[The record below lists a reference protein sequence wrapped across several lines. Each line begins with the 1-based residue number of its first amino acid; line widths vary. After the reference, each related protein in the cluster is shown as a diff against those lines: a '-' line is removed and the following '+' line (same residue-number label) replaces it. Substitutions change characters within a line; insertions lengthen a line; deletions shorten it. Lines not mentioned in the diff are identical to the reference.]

1 MRLVPSVLMGVAAV
15 AAALLPGCGGD
26 PSVEAPA
33 VRTMLREFSFAV
45 VRKDDE
51 KILSYVLPMAGQGDN
66 PVGAKGW
73 DDPAGRA
80 AIKEGNR
87 RQLRAIYK
95 DAGILKEED
104 VDRFLSAVRLGF
116 AGSEACDVTFEIA
129 GEGRRDS
136 EKVTLRLV
144 RREEGWRIHDYFRD
158 MIPRK

>member
-1 MRLVPSVLMGVAAV
+1 AVLLGLAAA
-15 AAALLPGCGGD
+15 AAALLTGCGGD

-45 VRKDDE
+45 VKNEKE
-51 KILSYVLPMAGQGDN
+51 KIISYFLPMAGQGDN

-73 DDPAGRA
+73 DTPDGRA
-80 AIKEGNR
+80 EILEGNR
-87 RQLRAIYK
+87 RNIRSIYK

-104 VDRFLSAVRLGF
+104 VDRFLAAVRLGF
-116 AGSEACDVTFEIA
+116 ASSESCDVTFEIA

-136 EKVTLRLV
+136 AKVTLRLS

-158 MIPRK
+158 MIPKK